1 MIITWQAKKN
11 CPQLKATGSIP
22 LLHNTNICIIEF
34 PAKFHKFCLLF
45 LMHGTYLL
53 TSYTRDHVLKIWI
66 SFMKK
71 MRCTNEH
78 MSRLIRLW
86 TTWNFPRST
95 FLGWQCALPIRQV
108 LWEVEVVFVIISNM
122 YKYQCKCKN
131 KHYTGCGRE
140 GGAHQGRVPM
150 EGRDWTVESQF
161 LGSRGPLRVP
171 LAPSRPFPQQK
182 FLLLQCHL
190 YLPPWATQPLPLID
204 VDMDMVDMNNWTCLP
219 LSTWGPF

>member
-1 MIITWQAKKN
+1 MEHIFW
-11 CPQLKATGSIP
+11 
-22 LLHNTNICIIEF
+22 H
-34 PAKFHKFCLLF
+34 
-45 LMHGTYLL
+45 L
-53 TSYTRDHVLKIWI
+53 TPGIMCSK

-122 YKYQCKCKN
+122 YKYKCKCKN

-190 YLPPWATQPLPLID
+190 YLPPWATQPLPLLD
-204 VDMDMVDMNNWTCLP
+204 VDMDNGHGGHKHVSHCQLED
-219 LSTWGPF
+219 LSSSIWSGFVAFFTST